1 MGRGGEDAEPAE
13 PQEPQEDLQAKLD
26 ELRAQNEAL
35 TRENT
40 LFEAYLTRVN
50 PQLAQAQDEEEPK
63 GKKGKG
69 GKARRDG
76 PAAKARSLTADEKN
90 EIASAEID
98 VCTMDIE
105 SLKAE
110 GEKELDELKAF
121 LEETDLHIAETKKD
135 TYEFKRDIVVGA
147 ENFRTGKTVAEKM
160 LRYMEM
166 SAGSKDAMIEK
177 LRLKNVTLKSQI
189 TKLELQLQQKEEMGE
204 VLHVIDFEQ
213 LKIENQSLNEK
224 IEERNEELLKL
235 RKKTTT
241 TVQVLTHLKEKLQFV
256 QKENEVLKAELEGL
270 DAALVEKR
278 DLLQRLKRDRDLL
291 RTKNAKL
298 KSQSGLVT
306 SDHLL
311 DDIDAQ
317 KEKRKGLLAGVEE
330 LHDKH
335 MTLSRTL
342 TKQRSKLQSSL
353 RSTDSAGPMEPPSGP
368 PAMAVA

>member
-213 LKIENQSLNEK
+213 LKIENQQYLEK
-224 IEERNEELLKL
+224 IEERNNELLRLKL
-235 RKKTTT
+235 TTGK
-241 TVQVLTHLKEKLQFV
+241 TVQVLNRLKKRLGDLTGEGQWLRTETAARKDQLAKFEEELGRASDEHAAAAKHNKLAQQEHDDTDKPSV
-256 QKENEVLKAELEGL
+256 LSYIKLKAEVTELEKKHA
-270 DAALVEKR
+270 DMERKVEIAEMEMR
-278 DLLQRLKRDRDLL
+278 RLK
-291 RTKNAKL
+291 K
-298 KSQSGLVT
+298 
-306 SDHLL
+306 
-311 DDIDAQ
+311 AQ
-317 KEKRKGLLAGVEE
+317 LTASTLA
-330 LHDKH
+330 
-335 MTLSRTL
+335 
-342 TKQRSKLQSSL
+342 
-353 RSTDSAGPMEPPSGP
+353 
-368 PAMAVA
+368 